1 MAGRQWSG
9 GVIVASV
16 ALALGLAGC
25 SPGSEMA
32 AKDEPPQQTVA
43 SRLPA
48 LSPPPVPGPNFGNGS
63 TFALPR
69 SSDTSGLDDAQI
81 DTMFAAA
88 VAQAR
93 PGKEKRAVCVGM
105 QSLADQAIADAPARV
120 VRRLGEELRLPAVP
134 ASRCRDGVY
143 PIVIATEANA
153 ILYTVKVESRDRHGV
168 LTFWATAVFGNM
180 GAKGTQFR
188 LVRKAGRW
196 VTEPTGLS
204 VLS

>member
-25 SPGSEMA
+25 SPGSETA
-32 AKDEPPQQTVA
+32 AKDKPAQQTAA

-48 LSPPPVPGPNFGNGS
+48 RSPPSVTGPYFGNGS
-63 TFALPR
+63 TFAFPR
-69 SSDTSGLDDAQI
+69 ASDTSGLDDTQI
-81 DTMFAAA
+81 DAMFIAA
-88 VAQAR
+88 VAQAQ
-93 PGKEKRAVCVGM
+93 PGEEKRAICVGL
-105 QSLADQAIADAPARV
+105 QGLTDRAVADAPARV

-134 ASRCRDGVY
+134 ASQCRNGAY
-143 PIVIATEANA
+143 PVVIATEANA

-180 GAKGTQFR
+180 GAQGTQFR
-188 LVRKAGRW
+188 LVRKAGHW
-196 VTEPTGLS
+196 MAEPTGLS